1 MPMISQF
8 SPKAPT
14 KRSRCTT
21 PLNRKLERKLLGYV
35 AAGVGLAT
43 AAAPAEAQII
53 YTPSNIPMAHSLY
66 GAAGVTQLDLNNDG
80 VADFSFANFIYAA
93 SSRSFDDL
101 SVSGKQAGNSVVGV
115 LLKGQSNITAAVLP
129 RGVEVGPSNSFIR
142 GANMVGIFG
151 SHYGHFAS
159 GGWLPVESGYL
170 GLKFVISGE
179 VHYGWA
185 LVKFPYPYGFNSGSI
200 YGYAY
205 ESTPNQPIVTG
216 RVKDDD
222 QPLSRTNAAVQS
234 EFTKPSL
241 GMLATGAL
249 GLPYWRATANSTG
262 SPR

>member
-1 MPMISQF
+1 MISQF
-8 SPKAPT
+8 SPKEPT
-14 KRSRCTT
+14 RRSRCTT

-66 GAAGVTQLDLNNDG
+66 GTAGVTQLDLNNDG

-159 GGWLPVESGYL
+159 GGWIPVEAGYL

-205 ESTPNQPIVTG
+205 ESTPNQSIVTG

-222 QPLSRTNAAVQS
+222 QPHARTNAAVQN
-234 EFTKPSL
+234 ELEKPSL
-241 GMLATGAL
+241 GMLATGAR
-249 GLPYWRATANSTG
+249 GLPYWRATGNSTG
-262 SPR
+262 SSR